1 MDGINDELN
10 RLLDEE
16 CKKAA
21 AIKKAKEFVELRR
34 PITRAKIQQME
45 EQRQLEKD
53 FE

>member
-10 RLLDEE
+10 KLLDEE

-45 EQRQLEKD
+45 EQRKLEKD